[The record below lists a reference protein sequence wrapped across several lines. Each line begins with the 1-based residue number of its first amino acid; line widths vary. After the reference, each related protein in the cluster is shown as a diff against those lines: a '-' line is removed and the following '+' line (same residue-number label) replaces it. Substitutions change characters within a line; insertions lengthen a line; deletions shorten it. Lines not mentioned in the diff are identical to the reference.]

1 MLSLTL
7 GVRLISTA
15 KGDLVNYKIV
25 KQTGKKSLF
34 KIVDSFLHK
43 KLYRRLPSHDDLLS
57 LLENFFFRQLLSF

>member
-25 KQTGKKSLF
+25 N
-34 KIVDSFLHK
+34 VMN
-43 KLYRRLPSHDDLLS
+43 
-57 LLENFFFRQLLSF
+57 LE

>member
-7 GVRLISTA
+7 WVRLISTA

-43 KLYRRLPSHDDLLS
+43 KLYLRLSHDDLLS
-57 LLENFFFRQLLSF
+57 LLENFFLRQLLSF